1 MARAWWNRGT
11 VLIGSNELI
20 SEEDVQAALDYLRD
34 QAEES
39 GQKKGRRY
47 QLEEGRKVI
56 KARLMQRHADLPV
69 SAQEREAYADN
80 KYEEYIEGVAAAV
93 KEDEEQRWLMKAAEA
108 KIEAWRTAQAN
119 YRAMKL

>member
-1 MARAWWNRGT
+1 M
-11 VLIGSNELI
+11 IGSNELI